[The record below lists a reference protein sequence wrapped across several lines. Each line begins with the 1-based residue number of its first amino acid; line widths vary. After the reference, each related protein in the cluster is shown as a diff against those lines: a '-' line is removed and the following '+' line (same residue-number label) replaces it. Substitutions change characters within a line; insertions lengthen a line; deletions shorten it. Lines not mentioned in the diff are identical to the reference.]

1 MYSSKESLLYS
12 IADVADLFV
21 NVADLNFLDNEEVDQ
36 DTYSVFNIALAP
48 DDDSDPGPD
57 DLAVIH
63 V

>member
-1 MYSSKESLLYS
+1 M
-12 IADVADLFV
+12 ADLFV

-36 DTYSVFNIALAP
+36 DTYSVLNIVLAP
-48 DDDSDPGPD
+48 DDDSDPGQD